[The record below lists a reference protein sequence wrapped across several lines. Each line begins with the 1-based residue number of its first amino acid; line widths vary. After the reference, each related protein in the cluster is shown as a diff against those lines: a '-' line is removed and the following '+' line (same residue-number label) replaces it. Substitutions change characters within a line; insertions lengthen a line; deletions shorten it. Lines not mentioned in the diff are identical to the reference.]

1 MKQAVPDWKGLV
13 TGCASLLLACQAAN
27 GQIFSDNFTR
37 TNDPAPPAPWIV
49 QQGNWLITGGAMNG
63 SAASVNNYGYS
74 YITNTYSDYSVQAQV
89 RFSTN
94 NAWGGGIGGRLDPVT
109 GAHYAA
115 WLYPDISN
123 GGGDALRL
131 VKFSTYSSFGY
142 NGTSFAFMG
151 VANLPSVGTNYH
163 TLLLSMIGSNIT
175 ASCDGTNVITVT
187 DTDSAAPPYSSGQIS
202 LDLYEDNNTYTMFL
216 DNLAVYLL
224 SNAPQANNDSYNAT
238 RGVLLTVP
246 APGVLGNDTGGSGP
260 LHAVLATNA
269 THGTLNLS
277 TNGGF
282 TYISAANFTGTD
294 TWYYAASDG
303 ITNSAPAKVTMAVT
317 PPVPPVASNDN
328 YTVTQGL
335 VLNVPAPGVLANDT
349 GGSAPLS
356 ALLVTGPTH
365 GILNLNTNGGFV
377 YTPTNNFAGTD
388 TFTYRAT
395 DGVTN
400 SSPAT
405 VTVTVVP
412 EIPPVANNDT
422 YTLTAN
428 STFSVQAPGVLGND
442 YQTNG
447 NPLTA
452 VLVSGPTNGT
462 LTLTNNGGFTY
473 IPSGGFSGQD
483 GFVYRATD
491 GVANS
496 SNATVTLSV
505 LPPGT
510 LFFDNF
516 TRATDPGPLTPW
528 VAAVGTDW
536 TVTGG
541 MLVDVGTNQFGTP
554 ESGYAFATMPTNS
567 WTNYSVQGT
576 IQFSTTNAFG
586 GGIGACL
593 NPSTGA
599 HYGAWVYPEG
609 SAGGPDILRL
619 VKFSDY
625 SDFGYDG
632 NAVAPIQMTTLPS
645 VGTTQH
651 AVKLAVF
658 QNQIA
663 VFYDGVQVM
672 SVSDQDTA
680 APPLLGGAIS
690 VDRWT
695 PNTGLIYALSADDV
709 IVSTLVVNDS
719 YSMSAIVPL
728 VVGAPGVLGN
738 DTEVFGTNLT
748 AALVSGPANG
758 VLTLNTNGG
767 FTYTANSGFN
777 GIDTF
782 AYEAVDGGNVLGT
795 ATVSIVVSGGP
806 GVVFAEN
813 FDGVIAPSLPSGWT
827 TDSSVGTNWI
837 TQTTNRD
844 TLPNAAFG
852 KDVTNNATSDL
863 VSPPFNLPSGPN
875 QLTFRHQYDLEF
887 GSNTN
892 FDGGVLEIKIGTN
905 AFADILAAGG
915 TFLAGGYNC
924 TIGSDNPLKTRAG
937 WGGNSVNFVTSTV
950 DLPVSAAGQTAQ
962 LRWRLG
968 TDSGNGSSVT
978 GWYVDSIIV
987 SNCPASTCWNTP
999 PVLSGLPTQTV
1010 NELSLLTVTNK
1021 AVDTDVPAQ
1030 TLAYS
1035 LLVKPVG
1042 ATISTNGIISW
1053 TPAEGQGPGTNTF
1066 TTRVVD
1072 NGSPPLS
1079 ATNTFTVIV
1088 FDVNVPPILPS
1099 QTNRT
1104 IQGVATLT
1112 VANTAT
1118 DSNIPPAILTY
1129 TLLSAPTNATISTNG
1144 IIAWTPVIA
1153 QVPSTNVFTTVVS
1166 NFNSH
1171 AITNQHLA
1179 ATNTFT
1185 VVDNT
1190 QHNGPSL
1197 PGQTNRTIFATTAL
1211 TVTNT
1216 ASDTDVPI
1224 LTLTYQILSPP
1235 NGAAINSN
1243 GIITWTPDLTQAPS
1257 TNVITTVVTDNGT
1270 PNLGATNAFTVFVL
1284 PPIPIMVSNS
1294 AVVTAE
1300 GCYPTNNAIDPGETV
1315 TLSFG
1320 FKNVGA
1326 TDTANLV
1333 VTLLETN
1340 GIVAPSGPQTYGV
1353 LTAGGAA
1360 VSRPFTF
1367 IAGGSCGRA
1376 ITNVF
1381 QMQDGASNYGTVS
1394 MVFQLGANGPVFAE
1408 NFDGVTIPVLPAG
1421 WSTAITNSSNWVTES
1436 SARDTPPNAAFAA
1449 DVITRGISDLISP
1462 AIILPTGSNQLTFR
1476 HEYNLEASGPTT
1488 YDGGILE
1495 IKIGTNAFTDITNG
1509 GGVFL
1514 SGGYNHVIGS
1524 DNPLL
1529 GRAAWSGNSGS
1540 FVTTSVLLS
1549 PAASGQTVQFRWR
1562 LGTDTQ
1568 NGSPVTGW
1576 YIDTVSVTGRVCC
1589 MRIPPILAAQTNRTI
1604 GEFSTLVVT
1613 NTATDAQSPPLTLT
1627 YALLSPPASAGIDT
1641 NGIITWTPAEGQG
1654 PSTNAITTVVT
1665 DSGSPPYSSTNSFT
1679 VVVNDVNVPPTLP
1692 AQPNVTIAGITT
1704 LVVTNTA
1711 SDSNIPPAI
1720 LSYGLLAAPTNAVID
1735 TNGIITWTPVV
1746 AQVPSSNTFTTVVT
1760 NFNPY
1765 APTNQRLTATN
1776 TFIVTVNAIH
1786 NGPSLAGQPNR
1797 TVNELSLMTVTN
1809 TASDTDVPALALS
1822 YQLLN
1827 PPANASISGNGII
1840 TWTPA
1845 EGQGPSTNVIT
1856 TRVVDNGNP
1865 PLSATNSFTVVVN
1878 DVNVPPVLPTQ
1889 TNQTIIGLASIVVT
1903 NTASDPNIPAATLSY
1918 GFLAAP
1924 TNAAVDTNGIITW
1937 TPVGAQVPSTNVFT
1951 TVVTNFNPYALVNQ
1965 HLTATNSFIVTVA
1978 AIHNGPSLPPL
1989 TNRTVTA
1996 LTLLTVTNTAIDSD
2010 IPALVLTYEL
2020 LNPPAGANIDTNG
2033 IITWTPAQGQA
2044 PGTDTITTIVADS
2057 GTPSLSATNSFAVVV
2072 NSGTPPSG
2080 PSIQSITIDNGIATI
2095 TWATIPGHTNYV
2107 LQYKDDLSITNW
2119 NQSGP
2124 VTAGGTTGSMTNSIG
2139 GAPQRF
2145 YRVVA
2150 E

>member
-13 TGCASLLLACQAAN
+13 VAGCASLLLACQTAN
-27 GQIFSDNFTR
+27 GQVFTDNFTR

-49 QQGNWLITGGAMNG
+49 QQGNWVITGGAMNA
-63 SAASVNNYGYS
+63 SAASVNSYGYS
-74 YITNTYSDYSVQAQV
+74 FITNNYSDYSVQAQV
-89 RFSTN
+89 RYSTN
-94 NAWGGGIGGRLDPVT
+94 NAWGGGIGGRFDPTT

-115 WLYPDISN
+115 WLYPDVSN

-131 VKFSTYSSFGY
+131 VKFSTYTSFGY
-142 NGTSFAFMG
+142 NGNSFTFMG

-187 DTDSAAPPYSSGQIS
+187 DTDSAAAPYTSGQIS
-202 LDLYEDNNTYTMFL
+202 LDLYEDNNTNTMFV
-216 DNLAVYLL
+216 DNVSVFLL
-224 SNAPQANNDSYNAT
+224 SNAPMANNDNYNAT
-238 RGVLLTVP
+238 RGVLLTIP

-282 TYISAANFTGTD
+282 TYLSATNFTGTD
-294 TWYYAASDG
+294 SWYYLASDG
-303 ITNSAPAKVTMAVT
+303 ITSSAPAKVTMAVT

-335 VLNVPAPGVLANDT
+335 ALNVPAPGVLANDT

-377 YTPTNNFAGTD
+377 YTPTNNFTGTD
-388 TFTYRAT
+388 TFTYRDT

-400 SSPAT
+400 STPAT
-405 VTVTVVP
+405 VTITVVP
-412 EIPPVANNDT
+412 EVPPVANDDS

-452 VLVSGPTNGT
+452 VLISGPTNGT

-473 IPSGGFSGQD
+473 IPSGGFSGHD

-516 TRATDPGPLTPW
+516 SRATDPGPLTPW

-593 NPSTGA
+593 NPNTGS

-609 SAGGPDILRL
+609 STGGSDILSL

-625 SDFGYDG
+625 DHFGY
-632 NAVAPIQMTTLPS
+632 NNQAISPIQSTNLPS
-645 VGTTQH
+645 VGTNQH

-658 QNQIA
+658 QNQIS

-672 SVSDQDTA
+672 SVADQDTA

-695 PNTGLIYALSADDV
+695 PNTGLIYALSAGDV
-709 IVSTLVVNDS
+709 IVSTLVANDS
-719 YSMSAIVPL
+719 YSMNATLPL
-728 VVGAPGVLGN
+728 VIGAPGVLGN

-748 AALVSGPANG
+748 AMLVSGPSNG
-758 VLTLNTNGG
+758 ILNLNTNGG

-777 GIDTF
+777 GVDTF
-782 AYEAVDGGNVLGT
+782 TYEAVDGGNVLGT
-795 ATVSIVVSGGP
+795 ATVTIVVSGGP

-813 FDGVIAPSLPSGWT
+813 FDGVAAPFLPSGWT

-863 VSPPFNLPSGPN
+863 LSPTFSLPAGPN
-875 QLTFRHQYDLEF
+875 QLTFRHAYNLEP
-887 GSNTN
+887 GD
-892 FDGGVLEIKIGTN
+892 DGGQLGIKIGTN
-905 AFADILAAGG
+905 TFIDIQAAGG
-915 TFLAGGYNC
+915 TFLAGGYN
-924 TIGSDNPLKTRAG
+924 TTLGSDGPLKNTAT
-937 WGGNSVNFVTSTV
+937 WSGNSSGFVTCTV
-950 DLPVSAAGQTAQ
+950 DLPPSASGQPVQ

-968 TDSGNGSSVT
+968 TDTLNGSTTFT
-978 GWYVDSIIV
+978 GWYVDSIVI

-999 PVLSGLPTQTV
+999 PVLGGVPAQTV
-1010 NELSLLTVTNK
+1010 NELSLLTVTNS

-1030 TLAYS
+1030 TLTYS
-1035 LLVKPVG
+1035 LLVKPAG
-1042 ATISTNGIISW
+1042 ATINTNGVISW
-1053 TPAEGQGPGTNTF
+1053 TPAEGQGPSTNTF

-1072 NGSPPLS
+1072 NGTPPLS
-1079 ATNTFTVIV
+1079 ATNSFTVIV
-1088 FDVNVPPILPS
+1088 FDINVPPILPN

-1104 IQGVATLT
+1104 ILGVSSLT
-1112 VANTAT
+1112 VTNTAT
-1118 DSNIPPAILTY
+1118 DSNIPAATLNY
-1129 TLLSAPTNATISTNG
+1129 TLLSAPTNATISTSG
-1144 IIAWTPVIA
+1144 IITWTPVIA

-1166 NFNSH
+1166 NFNSR
-1171 AITNQHLA
+1171 ALTNQHLA
-1179 ATNTFT
+1179 TTNTFT

-1197 PGQTNRTIFATTAL
+1197 PAQSNRTVFATFPV

-1216 ASDTDVPI
+1216 ANDTDVPV
-1224 LTLTYQILSPP
+1224 LTLAYQLLSPP
-1235 NGAAINSN
+1235 DGAAISAN
-1243 GIITWTPDLTQAPS
+1243 GIITWTPALAQAPS
-1257 TNVITTVVTDNGT
+1257 TNIITTVVTDNGT

-1294 AVVTAE
+1294 ATITAE
-1300 GCYPTNNAIDPGETV
+1300 GCFPANNTIDPGETV

-1320 FKNVGA
+1320 FRNVGA
-1326 TDTANLV
+1326 VDTTNLV

-1340 GIVAPSGPQTYGV
+1340 GVVAPTGPQTYGV
-1353 LTAGGAA
+1353 LTAGGAS
-1360 VSRPFTF
+1360 VSRSFTF
-1367 IAGGSCGRA
+1367 IAGGGCGGA

-1394 MVFQLGANGPVFAE
+1394 MVFPLGAVGTIFSE
-1408 NFDGVTIPVLPAG
+1408 NFDSATRPGLPSGWATSSSGAEVNWTTTNTFLDTGRTNVPFSPDVPAVGINELDSPLIVLPG
-1421 WSTAITNSSNWVTES
+1421 NLS
-1436 SARDTPPNAAFAA
+1436 
-1449 DVITRGISDLISP
+1449 
-1462 AIILPTGSNQLTFR
+1462 QLTFR
-1476 HEYNLEASGPTT
+1476 HYYNLETGTGT
-1488 YDGGILE
+1488 DGYDGGVLE
-1495 IKIGTNAFTDITNG
+1495 IKIGTNAYADILAAGGSFVTNG
-1509 GGVFL
+1509 YNKVIDSHYL
-1514 SGGYNHVIGS
+1514 S
-1524 DNPLL
+1524 PLTN
-1529 GRAAWSGNSGS
+1529 RPAWSGNSAGY
-1540 FVTTSVLLS
+1540 VATTVNLPGL
-1549 PAASGQTVQFRWR
+1549 AANQAIQFRWR
-1562 LGTDTQ
+1562 CGTDSNSIATG
-1568 NGSPVTGW
+1568 NAVGWRIGSV
-1576 YIDTVSVTGRVCC
+1576 TVSGYVCC
-1589 MRIPPILAAQTNRTI
+1589 TRIPPILSAQTNRTI
-1604 GEFSTLVVT
+1604 GEFSTMVVT
-1613 NTATDAQSPPLTLT
+1613 NTAIDSQSPPLTLT
-1627 YALLSPPASAGIDT
+1627 YALLSPPSGVAIDT

-1654 PSTNAITTVVT
+1654 PSTNTITTIVT

-1692 AQPNVTIAGITT
+1692 AQTNVTIAGTAT

-1711 SDSNIPPAI
+1711 SDSN
-1720 LSYGLLAAPTNAVID
+1720 
-1735 TNGIITWTPVV
+1735 
-1746 AQVPSSNTFTTVVT
+1746 
-1760 NFNPY
+1760 
-1765 APTNQRLTATN
+1765 
-1776 TFIVTVNAIH
+1776 
-1786 NGPSLAGQPNR
+1786 
-1797 TVNELSLMTVTN
+1797 
-1809 TASDTDVPALALS
+1809 
-1822 YQLLN
+1822 
-1827 PPANASISGNGII
+1827 
-1840 TWTPA
+1840 
-1845 EGQGPSTNVIT
+1845 
-1856 TRVVDNGNP
+1856 
-1865 PLSATNSFTVVVN
+1865 
-1878 DVNVPPVLPTQ
+1878 VPP
-1889 TNQTIIGLASIVVT
+1889 
-1903 NTASDPNIPAATLSY
+1903 ATLSY

-1924 TNAAVDTNGIITW
+1924 ANAAIDSNGIITW
-1937 TPVGAQVPSTNVFT
+1937 TPVAAQVPSTNVFT

-1965 HLTATNSFIVTVA
+1965 RLTATNSFIVTVA
-1978 AIHNGPSLPPL
+1978 AIHNGPSLPPQ
-1989 TNRTVTA
+1989 TNRTVNV
-1996 LTLLTVTNTAIDSD
+1996 LTLLTVTNTAVDSD
-2010 IPALVLTYEL
+2010 IPALALTYEL

-2033 IITWTPAQGQA
+2033 IITWTPAQSQG
-2044 PGTDTITTIVADS
+2044 PGADTITTVVADS
-2057 GTPSLSATNSFAVVV
+2057 GAPSLSATNSFTVLV
-2072 NSGTPPSG
+2072 NSGQPPTG
-2080 PSIQSITIDNGIATI
+2080 PSIQSITINNGVATI

-2107 LQYKDDLSITNW
+2107 LQYKDDLSVTNW
-2119 NQSGP
+2119 NQSGT
-2124 VTAGGTTGSMTNSIG
+2124 VTASGSNGSMTNSIG
-2139 GAPQRF
+2139 TTQRRF